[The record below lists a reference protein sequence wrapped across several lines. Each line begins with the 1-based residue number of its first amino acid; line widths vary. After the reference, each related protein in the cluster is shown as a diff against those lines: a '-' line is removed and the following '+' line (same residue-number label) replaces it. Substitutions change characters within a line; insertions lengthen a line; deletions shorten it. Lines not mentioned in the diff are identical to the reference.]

1 MMNMEINEF
10 LPYIIDVVC
19 LAVLTGFF
27 IYGWKQ
33 GFASRALKICSALL
47 AIVITYLTFDK
58 LAEALNSIGLT
69 KFIAEH
75 LVLPASQEGTDTAGK
90 LIFDLSIPSFIKEKM
105 AENNVSEVYDM
116 LGVATVGEYVR
127 CYLARI
133 IVNAVCIG
141 VIFIVSLVLLNY
153 LSKKLK
159 KLNKLPL
166 VGLVNEILGGAGSL
180 LLGIL
185 LVSFVLFLVTALATP
200 DGFLGPVA
208 EALEKCKVTGF
219 LQKINLFTGWAIRIQ

>member
-1 MMNMEINEF
+1 MMNMETNEF

-33 GFASRALKICSALL
+33 GFASRALRICSALL

-58 LAEALNSIGLT
+58 LAEVLSGAGLT

-75 LVLPASQEGTDTAGK
+75 LVLQNGQEGTDAGK
-90 LIFDLSIPSFIKEKM
+90 LIFDLSIPTFIKEKM
-105 AENNVSEVYDM
+105 AENNVAEVYDI
-116 LGVATVGEYVR
+116 LGASTVGEYVR
-127 CYLARI
+127 FYLARI
-133 IVNAVCIG
+133 IVNAICIG
-141 VIFIVSLVLLNY
+141 VIFIVSLVLLNF

-219 LQKINLFTGWAIRIQ
+219 LQKINLFTGWAIRIR